1 VELDAATRVCGLFGY
16 PVGHSFSPAMH
27 NAALRALGIN
37 WVYIAFAVQPAH
49 LPAAVAAIRAL
60 DMPGA
65 NITVPHKEAVLHLLD
80 EVSEA
85 ARLAGAVNTV
95 VHRDGVLFGD
105 NTDGRG
111 FLRAIAEAGF
121 KPRGR
126 TVVIIGAGGAARAVG
141 TALAG
146 AGAKRFVLV
155 NRTLERAQQLGDLLA
170 SLGPEVRVFPWSEL
184 AQPSA
189 AAAELFEEARLVVQ
203 TTSLGMYPA
212 VDTSVPITPA
222 LFHRDQ
228 LVCDLVYNPP
238 LTRFLKLAQ
247 AAGAGVLNGLGM
259 LLHQGALALEAWT
272 GRPAPLAVMR
282 AALEKQLAGGR
293 E

>member
-1 VELDAATRVCGLFGY
+1 MQVDAATRVCGLIGY

-37 WVYIAFAVQPAH
+37 WLYVAFAVRPAH
-49 LPAAVAAIRAL
+49 LPAAVAAVRAL

-65 NITVPHKEAVLHLLD
+65 NVTIPHKEAVLPLVD
-80 EVSEA
+80 EVSDA
-85 ARLAGAVNTV
+85 ARLAGAVNTIV
-95 VHRDGVLFGD
+95 LRDGMLFGD

-111 FLRAIAEAGF
+111 FLRAVAEAGF
-121 KPRGR
+121 DPRGK

-146 AGAKRFVLV
+146 AGVARFVLI
-155 NRTLERAQQLGDLLA
+155 NRTVERARALGDLLA
-170 SLGPEVRVFPWSEL
+170 SLGPEVCVFPWSEL
-184 AQPSA
+184 ARPPA
-189 AAAELFEEARLVVQ
+189 ALATFFEEAGLVVQ
-203 TTSLGMYPA
+203 TTSLGMHPA
-212 VDTSVPITPA
+212 ANLSVPIAPA

-247 AAGAGVLNGLGM
+247 AAGAGILNGLGM

-272 GRPAPLAVMR
+272 GRPAPVEVMR
-282 AALEKQLAGGR
+282 AALARQVAGGG